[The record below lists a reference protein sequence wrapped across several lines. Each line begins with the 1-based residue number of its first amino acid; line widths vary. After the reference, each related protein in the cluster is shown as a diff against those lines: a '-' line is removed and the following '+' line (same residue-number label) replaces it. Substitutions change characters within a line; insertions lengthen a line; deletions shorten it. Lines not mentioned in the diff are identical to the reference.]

1 MCPFIHYF
9 QAIHTDMDCKQYQR
23 SLLEE
28 DDEDTKK
35 TNLWIKVRK
44 RRNKNLTNPTRGVM
58 ILALDPDPEYDF
70 KLFGN
75 SGSRFGSSKK
85 RNHNTYGGVI
95 TLAQDPDVPD
105 PESDYQPFGDS
116 GIGIRIQ

>member
-35 TNLWIKVRK
+35 TNQWIKVRR
-44 RRNKNLTNPTRGVM
+44 RRNKNPWEIYRTNSTRGVM
-58 ILALDPDPEYDF
+58 IPAMDPDPEYDF

-75 SGSRFGSSKK
+75 SG
-85 RNHNTYGGVI
+85 
-95 TLAQDPDVPD
+95 P
-105 PESDYQPFGDS
+105 
-116 GIGIRIQ
+116 